1 MKILFPA
8 ITGDE
13 PEKLGVSAI
22 QAILSIEPSS
32 FLPHFSGGVAPG
44 NLPVQSPLQPTG
56 FSGDGAKF
64 VEPNT
69 PLSPGA
75 SSFFITSV
83 DLPLFIRP

>member
-22 QAILSIEPSS
+22 QAILSVDPSS
-32 FLPHFSGGVAPG
+32 FLPHFKGGVAPG
-44 NLPVQSPLQPTG
+44 NLPDPSPRHPTG

-64 VEPNT
+64 AEPKT

-75 SSFFITSV
+75 SSFFITSA
-83 DLPLFIRP
+83 DLPLFIRV